1 MSGKPQAILL
11 PGGAGYIG
19 SHIVV
24 ELLERTPY
32 TVIVVDNLA
41 NAVGDQTDKNLNP
54 PSLARALKIVQ
65 ESKGEDLSNR
75 LKFYYKEYDD
85 LELLNQ
91 VNQEYTILATIIVA
105 GHKAVGESK
114 FKPLMY
120 YSNNVCKTVNLLTGL
135 SELGLKNVIFS
146 SSATVYK
153 PQHEDEIKPLSENM
167 ETGNCTN
174 AYARTKFFIEEILKD
189 LCYFWGWSV
198 SLFLGQLLSFF

>member
-32 TVIVVDNLA
+32 TVIVVDNLS
-41 NAVGDQTDKNLNP
+41 NAVGDQTNKNLNP
-54 PSLARALKIVQ
+54 PSLSRALKIVENNENNGIPK
-65 ESKGEDLSNR
+65 ESKGEFLSNR

-91 VNQEYTILATIIVA
+91 INQEFTILATIIVA

-153 PQHEDEIKPLSENM
+153 PQHEDEIKPLSEDM

-189 LCYFWGWSV
+189 LCYFWGWS
-198 SLFLGQLLSFF
+198 FF